1 MVCFFYP
8 LEFRAQIRIQGNDNS
23 NTMGVSQLY
32 SWIMVIYHKNWPK
45 IQKAVVL
52 FVVAV
57 TSNVAS
63 YCRLPLRYNGLVII
77 ICSNLVLQNNL

>member
-1 MVCFFYP
+1 MVCIFYP

-57 TSNVAS
+57 TFNVTS
-63 YCRLPLRYNGLVII
+63 HCWFSLRYNGLVLI
-77 ICSNLVLQNNL
+77 ICSNLVLHNNL